1 MSTENAAKFSFLKV
15 FFFFLIK
22 LFLATEKLSK
32 VKQNESLKNFA
43 FYFLMIF

>member
-1 MSTENAAKFSFLKV
+1 MLQSFRFLK